1 MKSLGLIEVIGFVSA
16 VEASDVCL
24 KAANVNLS
32 RIDRVGGGIVTVSIV
47 GDVGAVKAAV
57 DAAQL
62 AVERIGT
69 LRSAHVIPRLNSDV
83 EEYLFKPNNDEPKY
97 KIDKVSSDS
106 KKSEDTIEE
115 IETIESK
122 EIAEIER
129 NESEEVTEIQK
140 VVLDE
145 AVEIQATAELEIEIT
160 ETETEAVKELD
171 SINLKEEVQ
180 EKDTSKL
187 EKETSDFSKI
197 SVKELKAKIKT
208 LDPSISTN
216 TLKRMKKEELVEFID
231 KLNREDK

>member
-83 EEYLFKPNNDEPKY
+83 EEYLFKPNNDEPKH
-97 KIDKVSSDS
+97 KIDEVSSDS

-115 IETIESK
+115 IETLESN
-122 EIAEIER
+122 EIAEFEIIE
-129 NESEEVTEIQK
+129 SQEVTEIQS
-140 VVLDE
+140 VEADE
-145 AVEIQATAELEIEIT
+145 VAGKQETAELEIEIT
-160 ETETEAVKELD
+160 KSEAVKELD
-171 SINLKEEVQ
+171 TINLKEEVQ

-187 EKETSDFSKI
+187 EKETSDLSKI

-231 KLNREDK
+231 KMNREDK